1 MRKILNEFK
10 TFALKG
16 SVVDLAVGIII
27 GAAFN
32 SIVRSL
38 VDDIIMPPIGYLIGN
53 VDFREFFIVLG
64 PERYETLGE
73 AQTAGVATINYGLFI
88 NALVSFLVVAFTVFF
103 MVRAINVLRERR
115 DKESKPTPTTR
126 PCPFCFTDISR
137 KAKRCPN
144 CTSEIEPFGDENKDA
159 LA

>member
-1 MRKILNEFK
+1 MRNILNEFK

-38 VDDIIMPPIGYLIGN
+38 VDDIVMPPIGFLIGD
-53 VDFREFFIVLG
+53 VDFQEFFITLG
-64 PERYETLGE
+64 PENYETLSE
-73 AQTAGVATINYGLFI
+73 AQSAGAVTINYGLFI
-88 NALVSFLVVAFTVFF
+88 NALVSFLVVALAVFF
-103 MVRAINVLRERR
+103 MVRGINVLRERR
-115 DKESKPTPTTR
+115 DKEPKTTPTTR

-144 CTSEIEPFGDENKDA
+144 CTSAVDPLGNESNDA
-159 LA
+159 LT